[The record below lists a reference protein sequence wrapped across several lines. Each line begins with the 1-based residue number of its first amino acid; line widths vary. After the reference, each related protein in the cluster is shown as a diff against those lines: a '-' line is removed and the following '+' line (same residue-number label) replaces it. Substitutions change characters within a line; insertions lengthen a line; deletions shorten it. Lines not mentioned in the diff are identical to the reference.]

1 MPDGRGSRRRRA
13 LPGDRFGAVAMVIVE
28 IGDQHPAAGRRPVGP
43 RRDRHVVQKAESHPA
58 SRLGVVTRRPHE
70 RKNRLGASCRGL
82 NRRHDAAGGP
92 PRHRQRMFGD
102 DDVAG
107 RTDSAPRPSGCRL
120 RAREARGTLRYGRAG
135 SRRRWRRAPQA
146 GRSSTPSGAQTSGDH
161 LHAVGRFGMP
171 DVTEVVAVDWIGDE
185 LQCALF
191 AGWHE
196 SVADFLTL
204 AYSFVPLRII
214 GSRRLYAATAFV
226 H

>member
-1 MPDGRGSRRRRA
+1 MDAPDLVVGG
-13 LPGDRFGAVAMVIVE
+13 VA
-28 IGDQHPAAGRRPVGP
+28 RPKRVG
-43 RRDRHVVQKAESHPA
+43 Q
-58 SRLGVVTRRPHE
+58 
-70 RKNRLGASCRGL
+70 
-82 NRRHDAAGGP
+82 
-92 PRHRQRMFGD
+92 
-102 DDVAG
+102 
-107 RTDSAPRPSGCRL
+107 
-120 RAREARGTLRYGRAG
+120 Y
-135 SRRRWRRAPQA
+135 
-146 GRSSTPSGAQTSGDH
+146 PSGAQTSGDH